1 MNEYGERL
9 DRTTV
14 RFTRLLPGPIDRVW
28 AYITESD
35 KRARWLCG
43 GDIENQV
50 GGHVDM
56 HFHNASLS
64 EEEDIDPPEKHKDM
78 PEKISFTGTVTRCE
92 PPHLIAHT
100 WTFEGEDSEV
110 CYELAEQGDRVLLV
124 LTHSRLKSDNEV
136 LSVSGGWHAHL
147 DILVDVLEGRPPK
160 AFWRT
165 YGKLDQEYEKRLG
178 L

>member
-1 MNEYGERL
+1 MQDYGERL

-14 RFTRLLPGPIDRVW
+14 RFERLLPGPIERVW

-43 GDIENQV
+43 GDIENRT

-64 EEEDIDPPEKHKDM
+64 SEADIDPPEKHRDM
-78 PEKISFTGTVTRCE
+78 PEKISFAGTVTLCE

-100 WTFEGEDSEV
+100 WTFDGKDSEV
-110 CYELAEQGDRVLLV
+110 CYELSEQGDKVLLV
-124 LTHSRLKSDNEV
+124 LTHSKVESEDDV
-136 LSVSGGWHAHL
+136 LAVSGGWHTHL
-147 DILVDVLEGRPPK
+147 DILVDVLEGREPK
-160 AFWRT
+160 AFWRA
-165 YGKLDQEYEKRLG
+165 YSRLEAEYMQRLG
-178 L
+178 